1 MKLFKAE
8 NSNVF
13 GTRWIFALS
22 KNSAKRIALATGMVK
37 HERNLTITEES
48 KETFKDT
55 NAEKV
60 DVEGTATLHLIEG
73 EKKWIVCESEK
84 IFKNSPDRDFVS
96 NMSYGLNYLV
106 LLDGKFSQIVEE
118 LFENSILQKERE
130 IRQAER
136 QVVLKN
142 LQEDEDYKKRWA
154 ATFESLEYSL
164 EVEKQRLQEWRGKKA
179 RSIEKEDA
187 EKIFANI

>member
-164 EVEKQRLQEWRGKKA
+164 EVERQRLQEWRGKKA

>member
-8 NSNVF
+8 NSNIF

-22 KNSAKRIALATGMVK
+22 KNSAKRIALATGMVR

-48 KETFKDT
+48 KETFRDT

-60 DVEGTATLHLIEG
+60 DIEGTATLHLIEG

-106 LLDGKFSQIVEE
+106 LLDGKFNQIVEE

-130 IRQAER
+130 IKQAER
-136 QVVLKN
+136 QVVLKR
-142 LQEDEDYKKRWA
+142 LQEDEDYKRTWA

-164 EVEKQRLQEWRGKKA
+164 EIEKQRLQEWRGKKA

-187 EKIFANI
+187 EKVFANI

>member
-8 NSNVF
+8 NSNIF

-37 HERNLTITEES
+37 HERNLVITEES
-48 KETFKDT
+48 EETFKDT

-60 DVEGTATLHLIEG
+60 DIEGTATLHLIEG

-106 LLDGKFSQIVEE
+106 LLDGKFNQIVEE

-130 IRQAER
+130 IKQAER
-136 QVVLKN
+136 QVVLKR
-142 LQEDEDYKKRWA
+142 LQEDEDYKRTWA

-164 EVEKQRLQEWRGKKA
+164 EIEKQRLQEWRGKKA

-187 EKIFANI
+187 EKVFANI